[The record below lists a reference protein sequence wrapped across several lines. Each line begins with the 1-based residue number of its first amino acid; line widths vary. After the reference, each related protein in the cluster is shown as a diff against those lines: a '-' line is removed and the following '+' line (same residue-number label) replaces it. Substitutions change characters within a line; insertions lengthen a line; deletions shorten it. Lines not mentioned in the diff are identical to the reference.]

1 MVVKD
6 TRGGQMCTEKQLV
19 MIETQMVESYRN
31 VFGNSIIEI

>member
-1 MVVKD
+1 
-6 TRGGQMCTEKQLV
+6 MCTEKQLV